1 MTNCK
6 TEEQA
11 QWVPQGIII
20 SCQAPEGSPLRD
32 PYIMAALARA
42 AEKAGAVGIRAEG
55 VDDISRIAESVS
67 LPIIGIRKKVYPDS
81 EVYIT
86 PTKAEVDLISHA
98 GAKIIALDAT
108 PRPRPG
114 GETLAEVVSYAK
126 SLGLAVMA
134 DLSSSDDAAG
144 AVAAGVDILGTT
156 LVPVS
161 DEDIRP
167 GGPNLA
173 VIEQLAN
180 AYPDRQIIAEGRFST
195 PADAKAAF
203 QAGAS
208 TVVIGKAVTDAYAL
222 TYDLVTASNPA
233 VAFRTMD

>member
-1 MTNCK
+1 MTDYK
-6 TEEQA
+6 AVDQA
-11 QWVPQGIII
+11 NQLPQGIII

-32 PYIMAALARA
+32 PAIMAALARA
-42 AEKAGAVGIRAEG
+42 AEKAGAAGIRAEG
-55 VDDISRIAESVS
+55 ADDIARIAESVS

-81 EVYIT
+81 DVYIT
-86 PTKAEVDLISHA
+86 PTKAEIDLISHA
-98 GAKIIALDAT
+98 GAKIVALDAT
-108 PRPRPG
+108 SRPRPG

-126 SLGLAVMA
+126 SLGLIVMA

-144 AVAAGVDILGTT
+144 AVAAGVDVLGTT

-173 VIEQLAN
+173 VIERLAST
-180 AYPDRQIIAEGRFST
+180 YPDRQIIAEGRFST

-222 TYDLVTASNPA
+222 TYDLVTAANPA
-233 VAFRTMD
+233 AAFRTIG

>member
-1 MTNCK
+1 MMERKAVEQTNP
-6 TEEQA
+6 
-11 QWVPQGIII
+11 VPQGIII

-55 VDDISRIAESVS
+55 ADDISRITESVS

-81 EVYIT
+81 AVYIT
-86 PTKAEVDLISHA
+86 PTRVEVDLIARA

-126 SLGLAVMA
+126 SLGLIVMA
-134 DLSSSDDAAG
+134 DLSSSEDATG
-144 AVAAGVDILGTT
+144 AIAAGVDVLGTT
-156 LVPVS
+156 LVSAS

-173 VIEQLAN
+173 VIERLAS
-180 AYPDRQIIAEGRFST
+180 AYPDRQIIAEGRFTT

-203 QAGAS
+203 HAGAS

-222 TYDLVTASNPA
+222 THDLVTATNLST
-233 VAFRTMD
+233 AFRTMA

>member
-1 MTNCK
+1 MNDYK
-6 TEEQA
+6 AVEQA
-11 QWVPQGIII
+11 NSIPQGIII

-55 VDDISRIAESVS
+55 VGDISRIAESVS

-86 PTKAEVDLISHA
+86 PTMADVDLISNA

-108 PRPRPG
+108 SRPRPG

-126 SLGLAVMA
+126 SLGLIVMA

-144 AVAAGVDILGTT
+144 AVAAGVDVLGTT
-156 LVPVS
+156 LVSVS

-173 VIEQLAN
+173 VIEQLAS

-195 PADAKAAF
+195 PADARAAF

-222 TYDLVTASNPA
+222 TCDLVTATNPA
-233 VAFRTMD
+233 AAFRTMD